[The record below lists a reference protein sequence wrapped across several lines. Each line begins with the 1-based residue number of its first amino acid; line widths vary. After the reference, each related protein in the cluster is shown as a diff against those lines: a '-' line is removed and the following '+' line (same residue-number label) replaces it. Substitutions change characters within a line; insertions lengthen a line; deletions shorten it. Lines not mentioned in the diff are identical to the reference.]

1 MDTLACALGAYDC
14 EQVQIGRRLAPPV
27 VLPHKNAGRILGF
40 RDWTTA
46 EEAAFVNTA
55 MIRNWDWNDV
65 FPGSHPSDCLGAFFA
80 LAEPAGA
87 DGRTFLTSTVIAY
100 EVITRL
106 AASTQLRRRGWDQGF
121 GIGISTVAGLGH
133 MFRLPFEAIANAVA
147 IITVANVPFRATRAG
162 KLSLWKGSATSFAT
176 RNAAFATL
184 LAAEGMTGPDRP
196 FEGRHGLWDL
206 ITGPFEMEP
215 FGGRGGRFTTPT
227 VRLKYW
233 PAENSAQAAIW
244 AALEL
249 RSRADVGELTGI
261 DVFTDKLA
269 RDEIASEPEKWDPQ
283 TRETADHSLP
293 YIFAK
298 ALLDGTINL
307 ASFEESAYLDP
318 SIRPLMAKIR
328 VHVDPEIEAAWPAKV
343 IMRVEA
349 TTAQGKLPPVEVVN
363 PRGHEDN
370 PMQDRD
376 TDAKFRTTAVPVL
389 GAERAEAALSA
400 WWKLGEARD
409 LTKHLE
415 LLRPKAS

>member
-1 MDTLACALGAYDC
+1 LGA
-14 EQVQIGRRLAPPV
+14 
-27 VLPHKNAGRILGF
+27 
-40 RDWTTA
+40 
-46 EEAAFVNTA
+46 EAAA
-55 MIRNWDWNDV
+55 S
-65 FPGSHPSDCLGAFFA
+65 PHP
-80 LAEPAGA
+80 
-87 DGRTFLTSTVIAY
+87 
-100 EVITRL
+100 
-106 AASTQLRRRGWDQGF
+106 
-121 GIGISTVAGLGH
+121 
-133 MFRLPFEAIANAVA
+133 
-147 IITVANVPFRATRAG
+147 
-162 KLSLWKGSATSFAT
+162 
-176 RNAAFATL
+176 
-184 LAAEGMTGPDRP
+184 
-196 FEGRHGLWDL
+196 
-206 ITGPFEMEP
+206 
-215 FGGRGGRFTTPT
+215 
-227 VRLKYW
+227 RLKYW

-249 RSRADVGELTGI
+249 RSKADVGEFTGI

-349 TTAQGKLPPVEVVN
+349 TTAQGMLPRVEVVN

-389 GAERAEAALSA
+389 GADRAEAALSA
-400 WWKLGEARD
+400 WWRLAEARD
-409 LTKHLE
+409 LTEHLE
-415 LLRPKAS
+415 LLRPEASRAQSRTKM

>member
-1 MDTLACALGAYDC
+1 LDTLTASIAEYAASIMFEDIPTEVVHSANQRIVDTLACALGAYDC

-147 IITVANVPFRATRAG
+147 IITVANVPLRATRAG

-196 FEGRHGLWDL
+196 FDGRHGLWEQ

-227 VRLKYW
+227 
-233 PAENSAQAAIW
+233 AEILAG
-244 AALEL
+244 
-249 RSRADVGELTGI
+249 GE
-261 DVFTDKLA
+261 
-269 RDEIASEPEKWDPQ
+269 
-283 TRETADHSLP
+283 
-293 YIFAK
+293 
-298 ALLDGTINL
+298 
-307 ASFEESAYLDP
+307 
-318 SIRPLMAKIR
+318 
-328 VHVDPEIEAAWPAKV
+328 
-343 IMRVEA
+343 
-349 TTAQGKLPPVEVVN
+349 
-363 PRGHEDN
+363 
-370 PMQDRD
+370 
-376 TDAKFRTTAVPVL
+376 
-389 GAERAEAALSA
+389 
-400 WWKLGEARD
+400 
-409 LTKHLE
+409 
-415 LLRPKAS
+415 